1 MQVHALNSVTT
12 PYYDACH
19 SCPTLWGKYNRM
31 SLLPLDRPVTLAP
44 HTVVLQER
52 KRQQILL
59 QLTHMFVTFSG
70 FQYNYPLRNIA
81 YSVCYL
87 YISAIINEFLCM
99 CQNCVWV
106 IAKTVRLTSKSDGC
120 FTFSL
125 LQTTIPKERT
135 CNKPKKRQQNSTL
148 SISNDGCY
156 FCQTCHSCHTSPCLI
171 GYTDVMHISLISCIH
186 IHTAQITADMLE
198 VRLPCRLI
206 LYMKV
211 NGSLFLCR
219 NVFRRPVYRWIS

>member
-1 MQVHALNSVTT
+1 MHLIQLQHCTT
-12 PYYDACH
+12 
-19 SCPTLWGKYNRM
+19 M
-31 SLLPLDRPVTLAP
+31 PVTLAP
-44 HTVVLQER
+44 LYGVSVTVCHSCLLIDLFLLPHIVVLQER
-52 KRQQILL
+52 QQQILVS
-59 QLTHMFVTFSG
+59 LTHMHFRGVSG
-70 FQYNYPLRNIA
+70 FQHNYPLRNIA

-135 CNKPKKRQQNSTL
+135 CNKPKDSKNSTL

-186 IHTAQITADMLE
+186 NHTA
-198 VRLPCRLI
+198 
-206 LYMKV
+206 
-211 NGSLFLCR
+211 
-219 NVFRRPVYRWIS
+219 